1 MIKNQLIDLQEHC
14 FKLLDLLG
22 QLHPEA
28 FLKTIDWLDIAAGV
42 ESVKVT
48 TAKHDDTVAYCGTAM
63 AYEDK
68 RSELLSN
75 LATRLTIFNFV
86 WGSFESVAKTL
97 LGDKRSSIVDRAIN
111 FLKQNYISSPP
122 IAGYKDALRDLAALI
137 KDDSTYEVSSDAFK
151 IKGPADLNGLG
162 LHVVRKIRND
172 LAHGS
177 ANLPRPD
184 DWGQGDTNS
193 QSSERRHLKL
203 IDTCTRLVL
212 LTVQMLLLVHVRE
225 KKKPLSVLWMRKV
238 IGSNLLSS
246 RPCISF
252 TFKPMT
258 VRPMKWMA
266 VNYLSL
272 MRRSLFKTD
281 LNRSW

>member
-1 MIKNQLIDLQEHC
+1 MSKNQLIDLQEHC

-68 RSELLSN
+68 RSELLSI

-97 LGDKRSSIVDRAIN
+97 LGNKKRGIVKKTTN
-111 FLKQNYISSPP
+111 FLKQNYSPRP
-122 IAGYKDALRDLAALI
+122 TIAFYEENLSALHRFI
-137 KDDSTYEVSSDAFK
+137 HSNGSYEVGCDDFK
-151 IKGPADLNGLG
+151 LTKFVDRTGMG
-162 LHVVRKIRND
+162 LHVVREIRND

-177 ANLPRPD
+177 ADLPRPD
-184 DWGQGDTNS
+184 RWDRGDTNLL
-193 QSSERRHLKL
+193 SSERRHLDL
-203 IDTCTRLVL
+203 IDTCTRIIL
-212 LTVQMLLLVHVRE
+212 LTVQMLLFTRVQGKGIIVECLLDE
-225 KKKPLSVLWMRKV
+225 EGDIKESTAEDALDV
-238 IGSNLLSS
+238 IHLE
-246 RPCISF
+246 PI
-252 TFKPMT
+252 
-258 VRPMKWMA
+258 
-266 VNYLSL
+266 L
-272 MRRSLFKTD
+272 MD
-281 LNRSW
+281 

>member
-1 MIKNQLIDLQEHC
+1 MSKNQLIDLQEHC
-14 FKLLDLLG
+14 YELEKFLS
-22 QLHPEA
+22 QLNHPS
-28 FLKTIDWLDIAAGV
+28 FSNTIDWLDIAAGV

-48 TAKHDDTVAYCGTAM
+48 TSKHDDTVAYCETVM
-63 AYEDK
+63 DYEDA
-68 RSELLSN
+68 RSKLLSK

-86 WGSFESVAKTL
+86 WGSFESVAKAL

-122 IAGYKDALRDLAALI
+122 MAGYKDALRDLAALI

-184 DWGQGDTNS
+184 DWGEGKTNL
-193 QSSERRHLKL
+193 QSSECRHLKL
-203 IDTCTRLVL
+203 IDTCTRIVL
-212 LTVQMLLLVHVRE
+212 LTVQMLLLVHVRGKE
-225 KKKPLSVLWMRKV
+225 ITVECLVDEEGDRKESTAEHALYFIHLQANDRPADEMNDGQLS
-238 IGSNLLSS
+238 IFNE
-246 RPCISF
+246 
-252 TFKPMT
+252 
-258 VRPMKWMA
+258 A
-266 VNYLSL
+266 VSV
-272 MRRSLFKTD
+272 
-281 LNRSW
+281 